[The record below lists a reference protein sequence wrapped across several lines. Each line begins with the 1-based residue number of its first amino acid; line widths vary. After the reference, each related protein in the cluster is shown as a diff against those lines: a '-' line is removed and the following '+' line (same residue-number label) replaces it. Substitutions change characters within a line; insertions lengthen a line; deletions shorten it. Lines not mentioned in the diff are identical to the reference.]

1 MFKEI
6 KDKIYEK
13 LSEINSIAEVKDY
26 ADIGK
31 NYPMV
36 VFEPYSWDNKTIT
49 QMQNE
54 RHYNFKLYIF
64 QEYEKIGKKQAWE
77 MLMQVYDD
85 ILEKLNNNLLDGLCN
100 NLEIQSS
107 EFGTTQNTEDGKNV
121 YSIIYISVKVL
132 I

>member
-36 VFEPYSWDNKTIT
+36 VFEPYSGDNKTISKI
-49 QMQNE
+49 QNE
-54 RHYNFKLYIF
+54 RTYNFKLYIF

-77 MLMQVYDD
+77 ILMQVYDD

-100 NLEIQSS
+100 NLTMQNS
-107 EFGTTQNTEDGKNV
+107 EFGTTTNTEDGKNV
-121 YSIIYISVKVL
+121 YSILYISVKVL